1 MTHDMYKRLI
11 EPRLA
16 RTKKSVLLLGA
27 RQVGKS
33 TLCRNLGPDVVINLA
48 DEATFLEYAKDPAR
62 LRRQVAALA
71 RPSCIFVDEVQ
82 RIPSLLNT
90 IQALLDEGPR
100 HRFLLTGS
108 SARKLKRG
116 GANLL
121 PGRIILEHLDPL
133 SYWELGESFD
143 LDRALRLGTLPG
155 IYADADVD
163 TLETYATVYLREEIR
178 AEAIVRDVGAYA
190 RFLDVAAAESGA
202 WINYS
207 KLASDAEIPKETVRR
222 FYQMLEDTLLAFRV
236 PPFTPKRSPRHVSQR
251 DRLLIF
257 DVGVRNALLGTLRQR
272 PTPSELGSLFE
283 QWLVLQCLYFV
294 RAHHLP
300 WRILGYR
307 TDSGAGVDIVI
318 DRGDDLLAV
327 ECKRGRN
334 VNTADLRGIKSFMAG
349 AQKPVRGFVVFAGD
363 RAERLGDHV
372 LAVPYLEFLRST
384 LPHGLP

>member
-1 MTHDMYKRLI
+1 MYKRLI

-16 RTKKSVLLLGA
+16 ASKHSVLLLGA

-33 TLCRNLGPDVVINLA
+33 TLCRGLGPDVVINLA

-71 RPSCIFVDEVQ
+71 RPSCIFIDEVQ

-90 IQALLDEGPR
+90 IQALIDEGAR

-108 SARKLKRG
+108 SARKLRRG

-121 PGRIILEHLDPL
+121 PGRIVLEHLDPL
-133 SYWELGESFD
+133 SCWELGDSFD
-143 LDRALRLGTLPG
+143 LDRALRVGTLPG
-155 IYADADVD
+155 IYLDADVD
-163 TLETYATVYLREEIR
+163 TLETYATVYLREEIQ

-207 KLASDAEIPKETVRR
+207 KLASDAEIAKETIRR

-236 PPFTPKRSPRHVSQR
+236 PPFTPKRSPRRVSQR

-257 DVGVRNALLGTLRQR
+257 DVGVRNAVLGTLRQR
-272 PTPSELGSLFE
+272 QTPGELGSLFE

-307 TDSGAGVDIVI
+307 TDSGAEVDMVI
-318 DRGDDLLAV
+318 DLGAEFLAV

-334 VNTADLRGIKSFMAG
+334 VNTADVRGLKSFMAV
-349 AQKPVRGFVVFAGD
+349 AQKPVSGYVVFTGD
-363 RAERLGDHV
+363 RAERLGDRV
-372 LAVPYLEFLRST
+372 LAVPYLEFLRTT
-384 LPHGLP
+384 LPGRLG